1 MNNGD
6 MNTVGSLKPG
16 ASYVYE
22 RTGGVVYAREVGAP
36 AESRTAIGWDL
47 DVDSRYREEESFEVR
62 QLWRD
67 IRRTAKTNQALQQ
80 ALERVIILY
89 ELARQHDT

>member
-16 ASYVYE
+16 SSYVYE
-22 RTGGVVYAREVGAP
+22 RANGVVYAREVGQP
-36 AESRTAIGWDL
+36 PTTRTAIGWDL
-47 DVDSRYREEESFEVR
+47 DTDSKFREEESFEVR

-67 IRRTAKTNQALQQ
+67 IRRTAKSNQALQQ